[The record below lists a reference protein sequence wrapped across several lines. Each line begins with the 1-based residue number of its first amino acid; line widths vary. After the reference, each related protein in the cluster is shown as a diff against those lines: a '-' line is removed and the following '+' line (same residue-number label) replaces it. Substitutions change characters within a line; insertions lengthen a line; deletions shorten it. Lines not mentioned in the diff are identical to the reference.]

1 MALDLFKALVEAAAR
16 GEAVAL
22 VTVVA
27 TSGSTPQ
34 RVGAKMIV
42 FRDGRTLGTI
52 GGGCYEHDA
61 VLKAREALTTG
72 RPELLHYSLT
82 DELAAD
88 TGLIC
93 GGQMEVFVEPI
104 RQPARLYI
112 AGAGHI
118 SVELAR
124 LAANVDFVVTV
135 VDDRER
141 FANRERF
148 PAAEVVVDEIPSWF
162 DRQEFPADAY
172 FVVVTRGHRQD
183 LDTVRVLVKRPS
195 SYLGLI
201 GSRAKV
207 LKVIDALAEEGAPR
221 ERLDALHAP
230 IGLDI
235 GAVTPA
241 EIAVSIVA
249 ELVAARSG
257 RLAAPHVA
265 ACSLCSSLPRVTR

>member
-1 MALDLFKALVEAAAR
+1 MSLDIYRAIVEAAER
-16 GEAVAL
+16 GEAAAL
-22 VTVVA
+22 VTVVS

-42 FRDGRTLGTI
+42 FRDGRTVGTI

-61 VLKAREALTTG
+61 ALKAREALTSG
-72 RPELLHYSLT
+72 RAELLHYSLA
-82 DELAAD
+82 DELAAE
-88 TGLIC
+88 TGLVC
-93 GGQMEVFVEPI
+93 GGQMDVFVEPI

-112 AGAGHI
+112 AGAGHV

-124 LAANVDFVVTV
+124 LAAAVDFTVTV
-135 VDDRER
+135 VDDRDR
-141 FANRERF
+141 FANGDRF
-148 PAAEVVVDEIPSWF
+148 PSARVVVDAIPSWF
-162 DRQEFPADAY
+162 AAQEFPPDGY

-183 LDTVRVLVKRPS
+183 LETVRALVGRPWR
-195 SYLGLI
+195 YLGLI

-207 LKVIDALAEEGAPR
+207 LKVFDALAAEGVPR
-221 ERLDALHAP
+221 ERLAELHAP
-230 IGLDI
+230 VGLDL

-265 ACSLCSSLPRVTR
+265 ACSLKSSLPRLTP

>member
-1 MALDLFKALVEAAAR
+1 MSIDIYRALVEAAAR
-16 GEAVAL
+16 GEAASL
-22 VTVVA
+22 VTVVS

-34 RVGAKMIV
+34 RVGAKMLV
-42 FRDGRTLGTI
+42 FADGRTVGTI

-61 VLKAREALTTG
+61 ALKAREALAEG
-72 RPELLHYSLT
+72 RPQLLHYSLA
-82 DELAAD
+82 DDLAAD
-88 TGLIC
+88 TGLVC
-93 GGQMEVFVEPI
+93 GGQMEVYVEPI
-104 RQPARLYI
+104 RQPAHLYI
-112 AGAGHI
+112 AGAGHV

-124 LAANVDFVVTV
+124 LAAGVDFAVTV

-141 FANRERF
+141 FASPARF

-162 DRQEFPADAY
+162 GSRDLPPGGY

-183 LDTVRVLVKRPS
+183 LETVRALIRRPWR
-195 SYLGLI
+195 YLGLI

-207 LKVIDALAEEGAPR
+207 LKVTAALAAEGVPPD
-221 ERLDALHAP
+221 RLAELHAP
-230 IGLDI
+230 IGLDL

-257 RLAAPHVA
+257 RLQAPHVA
-265 ACSLCSSLPRVTR
+265 ACSLRSGLARLTP